1 MPHMPGCRLAYF
13 NPRSPRG
20 ERLVDKFTT
29 KAIGQFQSTLPAR
42 GATSILIKNCA
53 TVRNFNPRSPRGERP
68 RPRVPVLG
76 PTRFQSTLP
85 ARGAT
90 VETARRL
97 HDRHHFN
104 PRSPRGERHSGGR
117 ATGERC
123 TFQSTL
129 PARGATDLYGYKQF
143 LRRISIHAPREG
155 SDIARRCICR
165 RRRHFNPRSP
175 RGERQPE
182 LKESLVYLK
191 FQSTLPARGATQSIL
206 ERTPQMEDFN
216 PRSPRGERHVDLARH
231 LGRTP
236 ISIHA
241 PREGSDVPCGLHRVC
256 HSGISIHAPR
266 EGSDRTIAQAT
277 EPTRNF
283 NPRSPRGERRQEEIR
298 ARSRAGFQST
308 LPARGAT
315 VIGEHS
321 VVTRQISIHAP
332 REGSDYCP
340 PVSHAGGKNFNPR
353 SPRGERCATRVF
365 LK

>member
-175 RGERQPE
+175 RGERRGN
-182 LKESLVYLK
+182 
-191 FQSTLPARGATQSIL
+191 TCPAFITSQH
-206 ERTPQMEDFN
+206 FN
-216 PRSPRGERHVDLARH
+216 PRSPRGERQYIQ
-231 LGRTP
+231 P
-236 ISIHA
+236 
-241 PREGSDVPCGLHRVC
+241 HR
-256 HSGISIHAPR
+256 
-266 EGSDRTIAQAT
+266 
-277 EPTRNF
+277 
-283 NPRSPRGERRQEEIR
+283 
-298 ARSRAGFQST
+298 
-308 LPARGAT
+308 LL
-315 VIGEHS
+315 
-321 VVTRQISIHAP
+321 
-332 REGSDYCP
+332 
-340 PVSHAGGKNFNPR
+340 VS
-353 SPRGERCATRVF
+353 
-365 LK
+365 

>member
-191 FQSTLPARGATQSIL
+191 FQSTLPARGAT
-206 ERTPQMEDFN
+206 
-216 PRSPRGERHVDLARH
+216 
-231 LGRTP
+231 
-236 ISIHA
+236 
-241 PREGSDVPCGLHRVC
+241 
-256 HSGISIHAPR
+256 
-266 EGSDRTIAQAT
+266 
-277 EPTRNF
+277 
-283 NPRSPRGERRQEEIR
+283 
-298 ARSRAGFQST
+298 
-308 LPARGAT
+308 

-353 SPRGERCATRVF
+353 SPRGERPDKYIELPGVATFQSTLPARGATWTRYHVAQEKEF
-365 LK
+365 QSTLPARGATTRDTYARRTMCNFNPRSPRGERQYM